1 MQKTTKIIVT
11 HVIVG
16 VILILTFIA
25 VKMIGS
31 SKKSASGMPGMM
43 PPANSMA
50 SGGAGGG
57 AGGSGAGNGGTAKP
71 GSSTSKEAA
80 VGNGTS
86 SAGAGNANG
95 GTGMGT
101 NGAGGGAGAGKNGMA
116 AAGNT
121 MPGNANSNTSGKKS
135 QTVTPV
141 RTVVAN
147 EVILQDYV
155 MTSGDI
161 QTQTSI
167 EVFPSI
173 GGTVVQMNVS
183 LGSPVKKGEVIGY
196 IDPSEPGSYYA
207 KSPITCPISGSIL
220 TAPAKPGQKVQ
231 ASSVITKIGDIEN
244 LQISAKIP
252 ERYVAELAVGQ
263 KAEIKLEAYP
273 DVSFSASVVRISPVV
288 DSATRT
294 KEIILNFDKKD
305 SRINAGM
312 FAKVKLFT
320 SAYKGTFA
328 IGQDSIVS
336 NSDKNYLFVVNDDD
350 TVSKREVTLGKNVD
364 GYYQILSGI
373 EFGETVVTEGMLTL
387 YEGAKVRDIEK

>member
-50 SGGAGGG
+50 GGG
-57 AGGSGAGNGGTAKP
+57 AGGGTAKP
-71 GSSTSKEAA
+71 GSSTSKEATA
-80 VGNGTS
+80 GNGTS
-86 SAGAGNANG
+86 GAGAGNANG

-183 LGSPVKKGEVIGY
+183 LGSPVKKGDVIGY

-387 YEGAKVRDIEK
+387 YEGAKVRDIGK

>member
-16 VILILTFIA
+16 VILILTFLA

-50 SGGAGGG
+50 GGGAGGG
-57 AGGSGAGNGGTAKP
+57 GAGNGGTAKP

-80 VGNGTS
+80 AGNGTS
-86 SAGAGNANG
+86 GAGAGNANG

-101 NGAGGGAGAGKNGMA
+101 NDAGKNGMA

-220 TAPAKPGQKVQ
+220 SAPAKPGQKVQ

-387 YEGAKVRDIEK
+387 YEGAKVRDIGK

>member
-16 VILILTFIA
+16 VILILTFLA

-31 SKKSASGMPGMM
+31 SKKSVSGMPGMR

-50 SGGAGGG
+50 GGGAGGG
-57 AGGSGAGNGGTAKP
+57 TGGSGAGNGGTAKP

-80 VGNGTS
+80 AGNGTS
-86 SAGAGNANG
+86 GAGAGNANG

-183 LGSPVKKGEVIGY
+183 LGSPVKKGDIIGY

-373 EFGETVVTEGMLTL
+373 EFGEIVVTEGMLTL
-387 YEGAKVRDIEK
+387 YEGAKVRDIGK

>member
-50 SGGAGGG
+50 GGGAGGG

-71 GSSTSKEAA
+71 GSSTSKEASA
-80 VGNGTS
+80 SNGTS
-86 SAGAGNANG
+86 GTGAGNANG

-101 NGAGGGAGAGKNGMA
+101 NDAGGGAGAGKNGMA

-288 DSATRT
+288 DSSTRT

-320 SAYKGTFA
+320 SAYKGAFA

-336 NSDKNYLFVVNDDD
+336 NSDKNYLFVVKDDD

-364 GYYQILSGI
+364 GYYQILSGV

-387 YEGAKVRDIEK
+387 YEGAKVRDIGK

>member
-50 SGGAGGG
+50 GGG

-80 VGNGTS
+80 AGNGTS
-86 SAGAGNANG
+86 GAGAGNANG

-101 NGAGGGAGAGKNGMA
+101 NGADGGAGAGKNGMA

-121 MPGNANSNTSGKKS
+121 MPGNANSNTSSKKS

-183 LGSPVKKGEVIGY
+183 LGSPVKKGDVIGY

-387 YEGAKVRDIEK
+387 YEGAKVRDIGK